1 MGLRPIQLLGEGSG
15 LPGALDV
22 GKLETAKEQTVQ
34 VWREWAWPELAL
46 LVPQGVLSRGLG
58 LLPVRLDPAGPL
70 SPHALLAGAGDR
82 APPRWGI

>member
-22 GKLETAKEQTVQ
+22 GELQTAKEQTVQ
-34 VWREWAWPELAL
+34 MWPGPELAL
-46 LVPQGVLSRGLG
+46 PVPQGVLSRGLG
-58 LLPVRLDPAGPL
+58 LLPGRLDPAGPL
-70 SPHALLAGAGDR
+70 SPHAPAGAGDR

>member
-1 MGLRPIQLLGEGSG
+1 M
-15 LPGALDV
+15 
-22 GKLETAKEQTVQ
+22 Q

-70 SPHALLAGAGDR
+70 LPHALLAGAGDR